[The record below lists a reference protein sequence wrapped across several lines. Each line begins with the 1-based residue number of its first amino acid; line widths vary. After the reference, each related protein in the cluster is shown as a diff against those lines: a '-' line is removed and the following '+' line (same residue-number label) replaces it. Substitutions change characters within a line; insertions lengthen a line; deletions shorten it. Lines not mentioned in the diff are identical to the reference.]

1 MALSRKNT
9 RQMKRLRKDANRLWE
24 EQQVVFAKARELAS
38 RAGGA
43 ARVYTESEV
52 LPPVRDR
59 FDSTVRPAFDQ
70 GLETGRKALAQAEH
84 SMNKTVLPAI
94 AALGGTVAGAVKHCA
109 DRNSDVLKNLQHR
122 TGDFSKDAQKRFV
135 EIQKRFEPAPPK
147 KSGPGVGG
155 WFLIGAGVAAV
166 AAIGYALWQTFRA
179 DDDLWIADEELDAPV
194 QTVET
199 PRQRDAAGAPVE
211 TDGTTNSATS

>member
-9 RQMKRLRKDANRLWE
+9 RQMKRLRKDADRLWE

-43 ARVYTESEV
+43 ARLYAESEV

-59 FDSTVRPAFDQ
+59 FDSTIRPAFDS
-70 GLETGRKALAQAEH
+70 GIESGRRALTQAEH
-84 SMNKTVLPAI
+84 SLSKNVLPAL
-94 AALGGTVAGAVKHCA
+94 AGFGGTVAGAVKQ
-109 DRNSDVLKNLQHR
+109 LQNR
-122 TGDFSKDAQKRFV
+122 SGEFQKDAQHRFA

-166 AAIGYALWQTFRA
+166 AAVGYALWQTFRA

-199 PRQRDAAGAPVE
+199 PRHHDPSAPAPE
-211 TDGTTNSATS
+211 PTATA